1 MHMASTPRTVIT
13 NILGLI
19 SLLMAI
25 GTIVLFGFNTLKSII
40 TIAAVAVT
48 GLILA
53 SIIGSLIKSSTY
65 YTYIFQCH
73 GIKVKSVVIY
83 KKHLPVVRF

>member
-1 MHMASTPRTVIT
+1 MASTPRTVIT

-25 GTIVLFGFNTLKSII
+25 GTIVLFGFNTPIKSII

-53 SIIGSLIKSSTY
+53 SIIGSLIKNSTY

-73 GIKVKSVVIY
+73 GNKGKSQSLYIRNIY
-83 KKHLPVVRF
+83 PL

>member
-1 MHMASTPRTVIT
+1 
-13 NILGLI
+13 
-19 SLLMAI
+19 MAI
-25 GTIVLFGFNTLKSII
+25 GTIVLFGFNTPIKSII

-53 SIIGSLIKSSTY
+53 SIIGSLIKNSTY

-73 GIKVKSVVIY
+73 GNKGKSQSLYIRNIYPLWDFNATKVDV
-83 KKHLPVVRF
+83 F

>member
-25 GTIVLFGFNTLKSII
+25 GTIVLFGFNTPIKSII

-53 SIIGSLIKSSTY
+53 SIIGSLIKKFDLLHLHIPMPWNKGKSQS
-65 YTYIFQCH
+65 YIRN
-73 GIKVKSVVIY
+73 IY
-83 KKHLPVVRF
+83 PL